1 MRRFLPALLLFI
13 ATGLSAPALAQDV
26 VPDPGIQDSE
36 DHAEAATPLTEETLD
51 GLFVRLAA
59 SEDEEEAKA
68 VEFEIIKRFH
78 QSGSDTT
85 DLLMSWVSK
94 AMDEEKLPLALDVL
108 DRVVIIQ
115 PDYAEAWNK
124 RATVN
129 YMIGE
134 FGRSIADIEKTLALE
149 PRHFGALSGLGLI
162 LKELGEDDRALEAF
176 EEALRIH
183 PYLDNAKTMV
193 KRLKDEMKN
202 REI

>member
-1 MRRFLPALLLFI
+1 MRRFLPVFLLLI
-13 ATGLSAPALAQDV
+13 AMGFPLPAQAQDSEQE
-26 VPDPGIQDSE
+26 PAIQDSE
-36 DHAEAATPLTEETLD
+36 EHAEAATPLTDETLD
-51 GLFVRLAA
+51 GLFTRLAG
-59 SEDEEEAKA
+59 SESEEEAKA

-78 QSGSDTT
+78 LSGSDTT

-94 AMDEEKLPLALDVL
+94 AMEDEKLPLALDVL
-108 DRVVIIQ
+108 DRVVVLQ
-115 PDYAEAWNK
+115 PDYAEGWNK

-162 LKELGEDDRALEAF
+162 LKELGEDERALKAF
-176 EEALRIH
+176 EEALEIH

>member
-1 MRRFLPALLLFI
+1 MRQFLPALLLLI

-26 VPDPGIQDSE
+26 VPDSGIQDSE

-108 DRVVIIQ
+108 DRVVVIQ
-115 PDYAEAWNK
+115 PDYAEGWNK

-129 YMIGE
+129 FMIGE
-134 FGRSIADIEKTLALE
+134 FGRSVADIEKALALE

-162 LKELGEDDRALEAF
+162 LKELGEDERALEAF

-202 REI
+202 REF

>member
-1 MRRFLPALLLFI
+1 MRQFLPALLLSI
-13 ATGLSAPALAQDV
+13 ATGFLSPTLAQDV

-108 DRVVIIQ
+108 DRVVVIQ
-115 PDYAEAWNK
+115 PDYAEGWNK

-129 YMIGE
+129 FMIGE
-134 FGRSIADIEKTLALE
+134 FGRSIADIEKALALE

-162 LKELGEDDRALEAF
+162 LKELGEDERALEAF
-176 EEALRIH
+176 EQALRIH

>member
-1 MRRFLPALLLFI
+1 MP
-13 ATGLSAPALAQDV
+13 
-26 VPDPGIQDSE
+26 
-36 DHAEAATPLTEETLD
+36 EAATPLTDETLD
-51 GLFVRLAA
+51 GLFTRLAG
-59 SEDEEEAKA
+59 SESEEEAKA

-78 QSGSDTT
+78 LSGSDTT

-94 AMDEEKLPLALDVL
+94 AMEDEKLPLALDVL
-108 DRVVIIQ
+108 DRVVVLQ
-115 PDYAEAWNK
+115 PDYAEGWNK

-162 LKELGEDDRALEAF
+162 LKELGEDERALEAF
-176 EEALRIH
+176 EEALEIH

>member
-1 MRRFLPALLLFI
+1 MRRFLPALLLSI
-13 ATGLSAPALAQDV
+13 ATGFCAPTLAQDV

-36 DHAEAATPLTEETLD
+36 DHAEAATPLTDETLD

-108 DRVVIIQ
+108 DRVVVIQ
-115 PDYAEAWNK
+115 PEYAEGWNK

-129 YMIGE
+129 FMIGE

-162 LKELGEDDRALEAF
+162 LKELGEDERALEAF